1 MSSPAY
7 RIDGQSVSAA
17 QFYAR
22 ACDPSRSV
30 VVEACAGAGKTW
42 MLVSR
47 VLLALLEGAQPQQIL
62 AITYTRKAAGEMRAR
77 LEEWLAAFSSAHS
90 TVEEREQALQQRGM
104 SAQQAREKADD
115 LGALHAKL
123 LQLGRPV
130 EVRTFH
136 AWFAQLLSH
145 APLSVIEQLGLP
157 AAYELV
163 EDTQILQSAL
173 LRRFHRRV
181 QDDAERRADYLDLV
195 RRHRRSTVLEWL
207 QAAWRHGPELM
218 RAEAAGTADSSVP
231 PAAEFFPACAGV
243 EHPAQL
249 VREGP
254 LARDI
259 AALARQMGQL
269 QGVTPRQKAAE
280 LVAAAGAPNAEESLR
295 QVRAALLTTTGKPR
309 KNLGDTPLQQAVLD
323 GLTQLHDMQLQQDA
337 HQDQLTLLRLARV
350 LLQEYAALKRERGL
364 IDMPDLERAAEAL
377 LGDSAIA
384 GWVQERLD
392 RRVRHVLIDEFQ
404 DTNPQQWQLLQSWL
418 SSYAGAGGGASG
430 QQPLSL
436 FVVGDPKQSIY
447 SFRGA
452 EPRVFEAA
460 RDFTV
465 EGLQG
470 SVLACDHTRRNA
482 PAVIDALNAVFND
495 AARVDG
501 WGPFRDHTTDSSQPG
516 QVLRLPGVQR
526 PASAARA
533 PEAVVWRDSL
543 TQARTEPEQKLR
555 AEEATQI
562 ASAVAAL
569 INEHQLA
576 PGDVMVLARKRS
588 MLALVAQALADAG
601 IAHIVA
607 EPLSLHESPEV
618 LDLLAVLD
626 VLASPGHDLSLAR
639 ALRSPVFSAT
649 DEELLW
655 LSQESAGQQLP
666 WLATLLGE
674 VEPVTPNL
682 HRARRLLARWRTL
695 SLPPHDLLDQ
705 IVSQAD
711 VIPRM
716 AAAVPPARR
725 QAALHAVNALLAASL
740 QHEGG
745 RFTSVYGLVRA
756 VRSGRLRSPGV
767 APADAVQLLTVHG
780 AKGLEARAVV
790 VADAEPERRPAL
802 RADVLVDWPV
812 DQRWPRAVA
821 FVRNEDTMAPSLR
834 EVWSRVQQTQERE
847 ELNALYVAMTRARQ
861 WLVFSRTEPHQ
872 GVDGSRPWWPRV
884 IDQAEAWHPSPKPE
898 HALQQPLV
906 EVPVLP
912 AWEPPPPQP
921 SAAVPP
927 PEADGTLD
935 ESAARLGRAVHRVL
949 EWACGPAGAG
959 VRADLLGSGRVAAL
973 QQGMPLQHGAR
984 VARISEAILGSA
996 SCARFF
1002 DDEALRW
1009 AGNEVPLS
1017 WQGQSLRI
1025 DRLVALQDAPAGR
1038 VTWWVLDY
1046 KLQSDPASVAAY
1058 REQMGRYCAAVAAL
1072 QPGDSVRGGFITGQG
1087 ELVEV

>member
-7 RIDGQSVSAA
+7 RIDGQSASEA

-47 VLLALLEGAQPQQIL
+47 VLRALLEGAQPQQIL

-90 TVEEREQALQQRGM
+90 TAEQREHALRQRGL
-104 SAQQAREKADD
+104 SAQQAREHAEA
-115 LGALHAKL
+115 LGALHAQL

-157 AAYELV
+157 LSYELI
-163 EDTQILQSAL
+163 EDTQALQSAL

-181 QDDAERRADYLDLV
+181 QDDVQRRADYLDLV

-207 QAAWRHGPELM
+207 LAAWRHGPELL
-218 RAEAAGTADSSVP
+218 RAEAAGTAENSVP
-231 PAAEFFPACAGV
+231 PAAQVFAACADV

-249 VREGP
+249 VQSGP

-259 AALARQMGQL
+259 AALAQQMGAL
-269 QGVTPRQKAAE
+269 KGAVARAKAAE
-280 LVAAAGAPNAEESLR
+280 LVAASSASSAEECLR
-295 QVRAALLTTTGKPR
+295 LVRAALLTTKGGPR
-309 KNLGDTPLQQAVLD
+309 QKLGDTPLQQAVLED
-323 GLTQLHDMQLQQDA
+323 LAQLQDMQLQEDA
-337 HQDQLTLLRLARV
+337 HRDHRALLRLARV

-377 LGDSAIA
+377 LGDSTIA

-392 RRVRHVLIDEFQ
+392 QRVRHVLIDEFQ

-430 QQPLSL
+430 QQPLAL

-460 RDFTV
+460 RDFV
-465 EGLQG
+465 VQGLQG

-482 PAVIDALNAVFND
+482 PAVIDALNAVFGD

-501 WGPFRDHTTDSSQPG
+501 WGPFRDHTTDSAQPG
-516 QVLRLPGVQR
+516 QVLRLPGVLR
-526 PASAARA
+526 PPAAA
-533 PEAVVWRDSL
+533 PALEPIVWRDSL

-555 AEEATQI
+555 AEEAAQI
-562 ASAVAAL
+562 AAAVAAL
-569 INEHQLA
+569 IEEHQLA
-576 PGDVMVLARKRS
+576 PGEVMVLARKRS

-607 EPLSLHESPEV
+607 EPLALHESPEV

-626 VLASPGHDLSLAR
+626 VIASPGHDLSLAR
-639 ALRSPVFSAT
+639 ALRSPVFSAS
-649 DEELLW
+649 DEDLLW
-655 LSQESAGQQLP
+655 LAQQAARQQQP

-674 VEPVTPNL
+674 AEPPTPNL
-682 HRARRLLARWRTL
+682 QRARRLLARWRTL
-695 SLPPHDLLDQ
+695 SLPPHDLLDHV
-705 IVSQAD
+705 VSQAD
-711 VIPRM
+711 VVPRV
-716 AAAVPPARR
+716 AAAVPAARR

-790 VADAEPERRPAL
+790 VADADPERRPPL

-812 DQRWPRAVA
+812 DQRWPRRVA
-821 FVRNEDTMAPSLR
+821 FVRNEAAMAPSLR
-834 EVWSRVQQTQERE
+834 DAWSRAKETQDRE

-861 WLVFSRTEPHQ
+861 WLVFSHTQPHQ
-872 GVDGSRPWWPRV
+872 GVNGSRPWWPRV
-884 IDQAEAWHPSPKPE
+884 NDQASAWEPLPVAHPARRQSF
-898 HALQQPLV
+898 V
-906 EVPVLP
+906 EVRVLP
-912 AWEPPPPQP
+912 AWVRLHPPAEPEP
-921 SAAVPP
+921 AR
-927 PEADGTLD
+927 EDDTTRD

-949 EWACGPAGAG
+949 EWACGPTGAA
-959 VRADLLGSGRVAAL
+959 VRADLPAAGRAAAL
-973 QQGMPLQHGAR
+973 QYGVPLLQGAR
-984 VARISEAILGSA
+984 VARLAGAILNSP

-1002 DDEALRW
+1002 DDTALHW
-1009 AGNEVPLS
+1009 AGNEVQLS

-1025 DRLVALQDAPAGR
+1025 DRLVALQEGPADR
-1038 VTWWVLDY
+1038 ATWWVLDY
-1046 KLQSDPASVAAY
+1046 KLQSDPDAVPAY
-1058 REQMGRYCAAVAAL
+1058 REQMARYRAAVAAL
-1072 QPGDSVRGGFITGQG
+1072 QPGDTVRGGFITGQG